1 MAYRK
6 LRPCY
11 MHTYFEFNTP
21 RLIII
26 ICINMK
32 RFYTIL
38 YLFFYH
44 STIDEFVVTGRSMES
59 YSLSAIHDDPIQTRV
74 RYVDASWSPDT
85 NDIGRHIACFTA
97 VDNSG

>member
-1 MAYRK
+1 
-6 LRPCY
+6 
-11 MHTYFEFNTP
+11 
-21 RLIII
+21 
-26 ICINMK
+26 
-32 RFYTIL
+32 
-38 YLFFYH
+38 
-44 STIDEFVVTGRSMES
+44 MES